1 MFSTNPYS
9 GRLRNSQSYTYM
21 ALSAA
26 FYNNGLREVGRDTVL
41 DIENMMTSE
50 VLL

>member
-26 FYNNGLREVGRDTVL
+26 FYNNGLREVGRDGL
-41 DIENMMTSE
+41 YSSGHRKHDDI
-50 VLL
+50 